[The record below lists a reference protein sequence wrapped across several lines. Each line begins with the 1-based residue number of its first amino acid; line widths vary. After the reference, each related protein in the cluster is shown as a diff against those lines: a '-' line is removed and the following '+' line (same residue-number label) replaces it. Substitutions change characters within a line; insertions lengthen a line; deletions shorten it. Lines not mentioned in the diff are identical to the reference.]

1 MSRFSVLMV
10 QFCVSLAF
18 EIAALL
24 DRVLVMLGAMTV
36 VDWLGVLGSFLI
48 EVLWFLIALTSL
60 ARWMWRW

>member
-10 QFCVSLAF
+10 QFRVSLAF

-36 VDWLGVLGSFLI
+36 FGWLGVLGSFLI
-48 EVLWFLIALTSL
+48 EVLWFLIALTAL